1 MGSRLLPIELTALGR
16 IVDEL
21 DYYQILSLRPDARAS
36 DIKRAY
42 YDATRS
48 LHPDVNR
55 HLKANDLAECQ
66 RIAKRI
72 SEAYYVLRDPRQR
85 KAYDAHRSDGGDPR
99 LKLTE
104 LRSRLRTTEAPV
116 RSGRTQEGRQFW
128 ERASEDLTRRDRA
141 SAIRNLQTALTFE
154 PENELFRKTLDR
166 TRNALNKE
174 DATSPS
180 A

>member
-21 DYYQILSLRPDARAS
+21 DYYQILSLRSDARAS

-55 HLKANDLAECQ
+55 HLKTNDLAECK

-72 SEAYYVLRDPRQR
+72 SEAYYVLRDPRKR
-85 KAYDAHRSDGGDPR
+85 KAYDAHRADGGDPR

-104 LRSRLRTTEAPV
+104 LRSRLRATEAPV
-116 RSGRTQEGRQFW
+116 GSGRTQEGRQFW
-128 ERASEDLTRRDRA
+128 ERSSQDLARRDWT

-154 PENELFRKTLDR
+154 PENELFRKTL
-166 TRNALNKE
+166 TRARDSLKKE
-174 DATSPS
+174 DAASP
-180 A
+180 AA

>member
-1 MGSRLLPIELTALGR
+1 VGSRLLPIELTALGR

-21 DYYQILSLRPDARAS
+21 DYYEILSLRPDARAS
-36 DIKRAY
+36 EIKRAY

-55 HLKANDLAECQ
+55 HLQANDLAECQ

-104 LRSRLRTTEAPV
+104 LRSRLRATEAPV

-128 ERASEDLTRRDRA
+128 ERASEDLARRDWT

-154 PENELFRKTLDR
+154 PENELFRKTLGR
-166 TRNALNKE
+166 TRNALNAA
-174 DATSPS
+174 DATSP
-180 A
+180 AV

>member
-21 DYYQILSLRPDARAS
+21 DYYEILSLRPDARAS
-36 DIKRAY
+36 EIKRAY

-55 HLKANDLAECQ
+55 HLQANDLAECQ

-104 LRSRLRTTEAPV
+104 LRSRLRATEAPV

-128 ERASEDLTRRDRA
+128 ERASEDLARRDWTR
-141 SAIRNLQTALTFE
+141 AIRNLQTALTFE
-154 PENELFRKTLDR
+154 PENELFRKTLGR
-166 TRNALNKE
+166 TRNALNAA
-174 DATSPS
+174 DATSP
-180 A
+180 AV